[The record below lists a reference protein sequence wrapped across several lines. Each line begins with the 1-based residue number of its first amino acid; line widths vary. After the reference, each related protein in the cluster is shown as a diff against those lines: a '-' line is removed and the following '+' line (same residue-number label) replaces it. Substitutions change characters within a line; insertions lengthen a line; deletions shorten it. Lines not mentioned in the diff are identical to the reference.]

1 MRHRQLG
8 MTFLGGLV
16 LLVVVGS
23 WVYVGIR
30 LTPVYLNYMKVA
42 STLEKV
48 RDEYAA
54 NPATT
59 DFMIRKA
66 IERHWDIEMI
76 SGIDYKD
83 VQVKRLGDAF
93 AMRADYEE
101 QIHLVAN
108 VSLLVQFDK
117 TVEVPVR

>member
-16 LLVVVGS
+16 LIIVVGS

-48 RDEYAA
+48 RDEYAS
-54 NPATT
+54 NPSTT
-59 DFMIRKA
+59 EFMVQKA

-76 SGIDYKD
+76 SGISHKD
-83 VQVKRLGDAF
+83 VKVKRQGDTFTMNA
-93 AMRADYEE
+93 AYEE

-108 VSLLVQFDK
+108 VSLLAQFDK
-117 TVEVPVR
+117 TVDIPVR